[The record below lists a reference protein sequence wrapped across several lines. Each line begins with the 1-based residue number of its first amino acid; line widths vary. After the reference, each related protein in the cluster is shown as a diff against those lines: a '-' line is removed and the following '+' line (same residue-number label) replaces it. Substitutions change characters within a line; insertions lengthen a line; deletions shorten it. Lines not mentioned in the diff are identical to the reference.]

1 MARKCKLTGRGPK
14 TANNVS
20 HSHRVTKRRQLL
32 NLQKKTIFVPELGRS
47 VTIRMSVRAMR
58 TIDKNGLLP
67 YIKKEGL
74 TLKDVI

>member
-32 NLQKKTIFVPELGRS
+32 NLQKKTIYVPELGRS
-47 VTIRMSVRAMR
+47 VTFRMSVKAMR
-58 TIDKNGLLP
+58 TIDKYGLLP
-67 YIKKEGL
+67 YMKKQGL
-74 TLKDVI
+74 TLKELI